1 MGNGQ
6 NRNRRG
12 GARTRHGQHRGGA
25 AAGDR
30 RGATHV
36 MPPTLVPP
44 SDAAA
49 GAETDA
55 GAETPSAAE
64 IHEALDE
71 AQAAEIAEEQFER
84 AAGELREGPQT
95 QELEQETA
103 PGIEVASAAAAPP
116 PVSATSTPPDAPV
129 APLAPPSATRP
140 PATDSA
146 PAASVGETPP
156 VAPPEE
162 QDTAQRAEN
171 ALDTASAEPER
182 PAPRGRFERFYA
194 PGQGSHPER
203 NGHGGAGANGAANSA
218 TRRPMRDTL
227 RDPLHDP
234 GPTASPPAAPVPE
247 EEEMPPSGPRE
258 DVRGAVG
265 GLIDALHEL
274 FTQDRAVATQG
285 GSSRCGLC
293 YLHFPIGE
301 LVYRESEGFYVCQAC
316 ERALGSAR
324 VNMVR
329 RQQKL

>member
-1 MGNGQ
+1 
-6 NRNRRG
+6 
-12 GARTRHGQHRGGA
+12 
-25 AAGDR
+25 
-30 RGATHV
+30 
-36 MPPTLVPP
+36 VPP

-84 AAGELREGPQT
+84 RAGELREGPQT
-95 QELEQETA
+95 PA
-103 PGIEVASAAAAPP
+103 PEPALGIEVAAASVPLPPLSATPAAP
-116 PVSATSTPPDAPV
+116 AAP
-129 APLAPPSATRP
+129 AAPPSATRLH
-140 PATDSA
+140 DRESA
-146 PAASVGETPP
+146 PAASAAEMPSVTRPEAQ
-156 VAPPEE
+156 VA
-162 QDTAQRAEN
+162 AQRAESEVE
-171 ALDTASAEPER
+171 AMSAEPER
-182 PAPRGRFERFYA
+182 RAPRGRFERFYA
-194 PGQGSHPER
+194 PGQGSRPER
-203 NGHGGAGANGAANSA
+203 NGPATPTASGA
-218 TRRPMRDTL
+218 TRRPTREPL
-227 RDPLHDP
+227 GDPL
-234 GPTASPPAAPVPE
+234 PTSSPSAAQVPE
-247 EEEMPPSGPRE
+247 EEEAAPSGPRE

-293 YLHFPIGE
+293 YLHFPIAE

-316 ERALGSAR
+316 ERALGLAR